1 MKRKDF
7 PMSWQLLAG
16 LSVSFFSLNGIFNR
30 VIMRDVNSD
39 PFAQTIVFSALVGIF
54 AFAIA
59 LFRGG
64 FHYQIS
70 LDQFPFFVLIT
81 LFLAAASTLNYK
93 AAQSLEASESSIL
106 LSSQKLWEVILAFFL
121 LQEAFSLNR
130 LLGTIVVLVGVAVA
144 QWRNERFIIN
154 RGVILALLASLAYA
168 CAEIA
173 SYFLLRVFDAP
184 SLNVYSALFSAT
196 ALLIVR
202 PQTYKKIS
210 FYFRPKYFVSLLI
223 VSFTSALASIF
234 LYTAYQVGRNA
245 SQLAPI
251 LAAEAA
257 LTVMLAIVF
266 LKERNNMVQKLS
278 GACIVVAGITL
289 LF

>member
-1 MKRKDF
+1 
-7 PMSWQLLAG
+7 MSWQLLAG

-39 PFAQTIVFSALVGIF
+39 PFAQTIVFSGLVGVF
-54 AFAIA
+54 AFIIA
-59 LFRGG
+59 LLRGG

-70 LDQFPFFVLIT
+70 LGQVPFFVLIA
-81 LFLAAASTLNYK
+81 LFLPMASTLNYK
-93 AAQSLEASESSIL
+93 SVQSLEASEASIL

-144 QWRNERFIIN
+144 QWRHERFIIN
-154 RGVILALLASLAYA
+154 RGVVFALLASLAYA

-184 SLNVYSALFSAT
+184 SLNVYSALFSAL
-196 ALLIVR
+196 ALLSVR
-202 PQTYKKIS
+202 PQTYKKLS
-210 FYFRPKYFVSLLI
+210 FYLRPKYLVSLLI

-251 LAAEAA
+251 LASEAA
-257 LTVMLAIVF
+257 LTVMLAVLF
-266 LKERNNMVQKLS
+266 LKERNNIAQKMS
-278 GACIVVAGITL
+278 GAVIVVAGITL